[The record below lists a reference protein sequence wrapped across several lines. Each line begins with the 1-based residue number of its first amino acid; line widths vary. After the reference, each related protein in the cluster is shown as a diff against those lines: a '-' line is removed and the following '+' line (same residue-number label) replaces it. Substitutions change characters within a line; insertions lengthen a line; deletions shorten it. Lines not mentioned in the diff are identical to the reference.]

1 MNSRD
6 RFLAAL
12 RRQPHGRAPVW
23 IMRQA
28 GRYLPEYRALKAKS
42 DFVTM
47 VRTPDLA
54 VEVTLQPLRR
64 FPSLDAAILFSDILV
79 IPEALGV
86 GYRFREEGG
95 IAMERALTCAADV
108 DGLAVGGAADR
119 LDYVYAALAQL
130 RRGLGHDKA
139 LLGFAGS
146 PWTLACYLVEGGG
159 SEDFPKTKALV
170 KADPKMMHRIL
181 GILADAVAEYLTRQF
196 AAGADAI
203 QIFDSWAG
211 ALQGADYEE
220 FSLRYIRAVLERLPA
235 GAPVIL
241 YAKGKS
247 PQAAALAATGVPC
260 LGVDWTMPLS
270 QVRRLAGRPI
280 CLQGNLDPEFMVG
293 EPAAAHAAARE
304 VLAENAGDPGHIFN
318 LGHGITPQAR
328 IESFQAVLDAVVA
341 SGV

>member
-12 RRQPHGRAPVW
+12 QRQPHGRPPVW

-42 DFVTM
+42 DFLTM

-64 FPSLDAAILFSDILV
+64 FAKLDAAILFSDILV

-86 GYRFREEGG
+86 GYRFRDEGG
-95 IAMERALTCAADV
+95 IAMERSLSTEAD
-108 DGLAVGGAADR
+108 LATLDVNGAAER
-119 LDYVYAALAQL
+119 LNYVYEALRLL
-130 RRGLGHDKA
+130 RKELGMNKA

-170 KADPKMMHRIL
+170 KSNPRMMHRL
-181 GILADAVAEYLTRQF
+181 LETLATAV
-196 AAGADAI
+196 
-203 QIFDSWAG
+203 
-211 ALQGADYEE
+211 ADYEE
-220 FSLRYIRAVLERLPA
+220 FSLRYIRAVLERLPKA
-235 GAPVIL
+235 APVIL

-247 PQAAALAATGVPC
+247 PQAEALARTGVPC

-270 QVRRLAGRPI
+270 QVRALAGRPI
-280 CLQGNLDPEFMVG
+280 CLQGNLDPTYMPG
-293 EPAAAHAAARE
+293 EPAAAASAVRAI
-304 VLAENAGDPGHIFN
+304 LQDNAGDPGHIFN
-318 LGHGITPQAR
+318 LGHGITPDAR
-328 IESFQAVLDAVVA
+328 IETFQAVVDEVVA

>member
-12 RRQPHGRAPVW
+12 RRQPHGRPPVW

-64 FPSLDAAILFSDILV
+64 FPQLDAAILFSDILV

-86 GYRFREEGG
+86 GYRFRDEGG
-95 IAMERALTCAADV
+95 IAMERALASSADV
-108 DGLAVGGAADR
+108 DSLRVAGAADR
-119 LDYVYAALAQL
+119 LQYVYDALALL
-130 RRGLGHDKA
+130 RKELGMEKT

-159 SEDFPKTKALV
+159 SEDFPKTKALL
-170 KADPKMMHRIL
+170 KADPKTMHRIL
-181 GILADAVAEYLTRQF
+181 GILTDAVAQYLSRQF

-203 QIFDSWAG
+203 QIFDSWAA
-211 ALQGADYEE
+211 ALDGADYEE
-220 FSLRYIRAVLERLPA
+220 FSLRYIRAVLDRLPPA
-235 GAPVIL
+235 APVIL

-247 PQAAALAATGVPC
+247 ADAAALARTGVPC

-270 QVRRLAGRPI
+270 RVRALVGRPI

-293 EPAAAHAAARE
+293 EPVAAAAATRAIL
-304 VLAENAGDPGHIFN
+304 VDNAGDPGHVFN

-328 IESFQAVLDAVVA
+328 IETFQAVLDEVTR
-341 SGV
+341 G

>member
-1 MNSRD
+1 MTKVALARTAKAEAAIRQFGLNPDVLARQARSAQGGVFEPFFGSTKKDVRD
-6 RFLAAL
+6 PRFLKLAA
-12 RRQPHGRAPVW
+12 
-23 IMRQA
+23 
-28 GRYLPEYRALKAKS
+28 
-42 DFVTM
+42 
-47 VRTPDLA
+47 
-54 VEVTLQPLRR
+54 
-64 FPSLDAAILFSDILV
+64 SLSRMD
-79 IPEALGV
+79 
-86 GYRFREEGG
+86 
-95 IAMERALTCAADV
+95 AMERALASPADV
-108 DGLAVGGAADR
+108 ATLKLEGAADR
-119 LDYVYAALAQL
+119 LQYVYDALAIL
-130 RRGLGHDKA
+130 RKELGLNKT

-159 SEDFPKTKALV
+159 SEDFPKTKALI

-181 GILADAVAEYLTRQF
+181 EILTDAVAQYLTRQF

-211 ALQGADYEE
+211 ALTGADYEE

-247 PQAAALAATGVPC
+247 PQAAALAQTGVPC

-270 QVRRLAGRPI
+270 QVRQLAGRPI
-280 CLQGNLDPEFMVG
+280 CLQGNLDPEFMTG
-293 EPAAAHAAARE
+293 EPAAAAAATKA
-304 VLAENAGDPGHIFN
+304 VLADNAGDLGHIFN

-328 IESFQAVLDAVVA
+328 IETFQAVVDTVVA

>member
-6 RFLAAL
+6 RLLSAL
-12 RRQPHGRAPVW
+12 NRQPHGRAPIW

-47 VRTPDLA
+47 VRTPELA

-64 FPSLDAAILFSDILV
+64 FTQLDAAILFSDILV

-86 GYRFREEGG
+86 AYRFKEEGG
-95 IAMERALTCAADV
+95 IAMERTIRTQADLNSLHRVDAA
-108 DGLAVGGAADR
+108 AR
-119 LDYVYAALAQL
+119 LDYVYAALRLL
-130 RRGLGHDKA
+130 RSELGHHKA

-159 SEDFPKTKALV
+159 SEDFPKIKALV
-170 KADPKMMHRIL
+170 KSDPKFLHQLL
-181 GILADAVAEYLTRQF
+181 GLLTEVIAEYLNQQLL
-196 AAGADAI
+196 AGTDAI
-203 QIFDSWAG
+203 QIFDSWASVLSG
-211 ALQGADYEE
+211 VEYEE
-220 FSLRYIRAVLERLPA
+220 FSLRYIREVLARLPA
-235 GAPVIL
+235 KAPVIL

-247 PQAAALAATGVPC
+247 QDAAALAQSGVPC

-270 QVRRLAGRPI
+270 KVRSLVGRPV
-280 CLQGNLDPEFMVG
+280 CLQGNLDPEFMSG
-293 EPAAAHAAARE
+293 EPEAA
-304 VLAENAGDPGHIFN
+304 VNATRLIIKDNANDPGHIFN

-328 IESFQAVLDAVVA
+328 IETVEAVINAVVN
-341 SGV
+341 SGA

>member
-1 MNSRD
+1 
-6 RFLAAL
+6 
-12 RRQPHGRAPVW
+12 
-23 IMRQA
+23 
-28 GRYLPEYRALKAKS
+28 LPEYCATRAKAGS
-42 DFVTM
+42 FM
-47 VRTPDLA
+47 GLA
-54 VEVTLQPLRR
+54 TNVDYATEVTLQPLSR
-64 FPSLDAAILFSDILV
+64 FPQLDAAILFSDILV

-86 GYRFREEGG
+86 GYRFRDEGG
-95 IAMERALTCAADV
+95 IAMERALATSADV
-108 DGLAVGGAADR
+108 DGLSVAGAADR
-119 LDYVYAALAQL
+119 LHYVYEALALL
-130 RRGLGHDKA
+130 RRSLGQEKA

-146 PWTLACYLVEGGG
+146 PWTLACYLIEGGG
-159 SEDFPKTKALV
+159 SEDFPRTKAMV
-170 KADPKMMHRIL
+170 KSDPKLLHRLL

-220 FSLRYIRAVLERLPA
+220 FSLRYIRAVLERLPV

-270 QVRRLAGRPI
+270 QVRRLAGRPL

-293 EPAAAHAAARE
+293 EPAAAHAAAME
-304 VLAENAGDPGHIFN
+304 VIADNAGDPGHIFN

-328 IESFQAVLDAVVA
+328 IETFQAVLDAVVA
-341 SGV
+341 AV

>member
-1 MNSRD
+1 MNSRE

-12 RRQPHGRAPVW
+12 RRQPHGRPPVW

-28 GRYLPEYRALKAKS
+28 GRYLPEYRAHKAKS

-54 VEVTLQPLRR
+54 VEVTLQPLSR
-64 FPSLDAAILFSDILV
+64 FPQLDAAILFSDILV

-86 GYRFREEGG
+86 GYRFRDAGG
-95 IAMERALTCAADV
+95 IAMERALATSADV
-108 DGLAVGGAADR
+108 DGLAVADAADR
-119 LDYVYAALAQL
+119 LHYVYEALALL
-130 RRGLGHDKA
+130 RRSLGQEKA

-146 PWTLACYLVEGGG
+146 PWTLACYLIEGGG
-159 SEDFPKTKALV
+159 SEDFPRTKAMV
-170 KADPKMMHRIL
+170 KSDPKLLHRLL
-181 GILADAVAEYLTRQF
+181 GILAEAVAEYLTRQF

-220 FSLRYIRAVLERLPA
+220 FSLRYIRAVLERLPV

-247 PQAAALAATGVPC
+247 TQAAALAATGVPC

-270 QVRRLAGRPI
+270 QVRRLAGRPL

-293 EPAAAHAAARE
+293 EPAAAHAAAME
-304 VLAENAGDPGHIFN
+304 VIADNAGDPGHIFN

-328 IESFQAVLDAVVA
+328 IETFQAVLDAVVA
-341 SGV
+341 AV